1 MNKKSATKISI
12 LLISILSC
20 LLMFSCDNPSD
31 ENPDSEDTKTTE
43 ETKTV
48 THSAM
53 IGTWV
58 NPDDST
64 DTITISETEVIYS
77 ATATY
82 KFMHRVTNNNESFT
96 RNISISHIVNE
107 QFLNEI
113 KARRKE
119 WIDELGISEEGDVVR
134 MDYTKN
140 PKEYVSW
147 FEKFDIEFSNLAFFQ
162 KEPSLFFGNQE
173 YEYLWLN
180 NEILNVRYLVNFSD
194 EAHKDCTYI
203 KNGSNTGNNTSS
215 LTSSDFIGTYTI
227 SEANGS
233 TFTFSSD
240 GKWTYKYNS
249 STTNGTWSVSD
260 GELTITYSLGGYSS
274 TAVFTASIS
283 GDKYTLTGKS
293 GDYTTIIS
301 SAFKITN
308 QTALEKGVVTLVKQ

>member
-43 ETKTV
+43 ETKTIS
-48 THSAM
+48 HSAM

-77 ATATY
+77 ATAIY
-82 KFMHRVTNNNESFT
+82 KIEHRNTSNNEPYT
-96 RNISISHIVNE
+96 KKIYNSHIVTE
-107 QFLNEI
+107 QFLNKI
-113 KARRKE
+113 KAGRKE
-119 WIDELGISEEGDVVR
+119 FLKEYEIPEEEDVVR

-147 FEKFDIEFSNLAFFQ
+147 FEKFDIEFSDLAFFQ

>member
-77 ATATY
+77 ATATCKLMY
-82 KFMHRVTNNNESFT
+82 CVTNKPFT

-107 QFLNEI
+107 QFLNET
-113 KARRKE
+113 KAHRKE
-119 WIDELGISEEGDVVR
+119 VIESLGGSEEDDVVR

-140 PKEYVSW
+140 PNEYVSW
-147 FEKFDIEFSNLAFFQ
+147 YEKFDIEFSDLAFFQ
-162 KEPSLFFGNQE
+162 KEPSLFFGNE
-173 YEYLWLN
+173 NYEYLWLN
-180 NEILNVRYLVNFSD
+180 NENLNVRYLVNFLS

-215 LTSSDFIGTYTI
+215 LTSSDFIGSYTI

-233 TFTFSSD
+233 TFTFAS
-240 GKWTYKYNS
+240 GGTWTYKYNS

-274 TAVFTASIS
+274 TAVFTVSVS
-283 GDKYTLTGKS
+283 GNTYTLTGKS

-308 QTALEKGVVTLVKQ
+308 QTALENGVVTLVKQ